1 MSRIDRSMMESVFE
15 AEELITLDEDALM
28 AIPHEPTRAFLR
40 DIGLPGQFDTW
51 LQLDGPLAD
60 EGVVTIVD
68 AAGAAELAAKYP
80 GFGVDTSRW
89 MSIGAIGLDSF
100 ALDVENGTMYCVPES
115 GAQPCVLNSGIEAFA
130 YFLYALEVER
140 PNYDLEVAEG
150 PIVGNAEDRLQ
161 ALMEEVDPVAL
172 ASPDST
178 WYLVLENVKHLLDY
192 R

>member
-1 MSRIDRSMMESVFE
+1 M
-15 AEELITLDEDALM
+15 ITLDEDAL
-28 AIPHEPTRAFLR
+28 AVIPHEPTKAFLR

-60 EGVVTIVD
+60 EGAVTIVGT
-68 AAGAAELAAKYP
+68 AGAAELAAKYP
-80 GFGVDTSRW
+80 GLGTDTSTW

-100 ALDVENGTMYCVPES
+100 ALDIEDGTMYCVPES
-115 GAQPCVLNSGIEAFA
+115 GAQPCVLNSSIGAFA

-140 PNYDLEVAEG
+140 PNYDLEAAEG
-150 PIVGNAEDRLQ
+150 NPIIGNAEDRLR

-178 WYLVLENVKHLLDY
+178 WYLVLENVQHLLDY